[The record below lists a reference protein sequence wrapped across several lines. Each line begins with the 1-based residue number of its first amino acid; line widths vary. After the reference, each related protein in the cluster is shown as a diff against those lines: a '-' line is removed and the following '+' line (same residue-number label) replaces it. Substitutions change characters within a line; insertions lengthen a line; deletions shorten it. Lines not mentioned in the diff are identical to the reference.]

1 MYFLDQ
7 KRLQAIVVKIYWQIK
22 DQINFKKIN
31 IDNLPVYTKIL
42 KYWLDLMPVKLHT
55 IQLTAEFW

>member
-7 KRLQAIVVKIYWQIK
+7 KSLQATEVKLYWQIK
-22 DQINFKKIN
+22 AQINLKKIN

-42 KYWLDLMPVKLHT
+42 KY
-55 IQLTAEFW
+55 